1 MYIEKLTNADI
12 IKLSKMLVPNN
23 ISCIFIKKTNSITLI
38 INQKNDDLEFC
49 LTDFDI
55 VSKNK
60 SAKVWME
67 KFSLDNDYFKFMSEK
82 FGEEYEN
89 GYFESDNSFMKSIPN
104 FYNA

>member
-1 MYIEKLTNADI
+1 MYIEKLTTADI

-23 ISCIFIKKTNSITLI
+23 ISCIFIKKKDSITLV
-38 INQKNDDLEFC
+38 INQKNTDLEFC

-55 VSKNK
+55 VAQNK
-60 SAKVWME
+60 SAKIWMG
-67 KFSLDNDYFKFMSEK
+67 KFSLDHDYYKFMSEK

-89 GYFESDNSFMKSIPN
+89 GYFESDNSFMKSLPN